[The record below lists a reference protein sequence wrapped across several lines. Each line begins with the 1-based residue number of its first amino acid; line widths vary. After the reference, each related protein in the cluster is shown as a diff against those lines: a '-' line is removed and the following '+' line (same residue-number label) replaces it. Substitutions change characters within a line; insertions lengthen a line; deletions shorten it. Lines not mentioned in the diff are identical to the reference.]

1 MGHINFHA
9 LAAPSRKKVERSF
22 TDPALPGLTLT
33 LLLEEPDALTD
44 YAAAE
49 VSAELVRRYL
59 DGDPAIGMP
68 PQPFVVGEEP
78 RTLSPLLCDDV
89 GRLVAMQA
97 EGWADR
103 YEPEEVL
110 QMAFKAPGLWRQV
123 RRWVREVY
131 VGAAASLGEG
141 SPGREAT
148 SSGPPSSGEASIL
161 ASSTISV
168 GRSGASTPGSLVVT
182 G

>member
-1 MGHINFHA
+1 MAHINFHA
-9 LAAPSRKKVERSF
+9 LAAPPRKKVEQRF
-22 TDPALPGLTLT
+22 TDAALPGLE
-33 LLLEEPDALTD
+33 LLLILEEPDALTD

-49 VSAELVRRYL
+49 VSAELVRRYV
-59 DGDPAIGMP
+59 DGDAAIGMP
-68 PQPFVVGEEP
+68 PQPFLVGEEP
-78 RTLSPLLCDDV
+78 KTLSPLLCDDV

-131 VGAAASLGEG
+131 VGAAQALGEG
-141 SPGREAT
+141 SPGREET
-148 SSGPPSSGEASIL
+148 SSGPLLSEAESIPV
-161 ASSTISV
+161 SSTTYAV
-168 GRSGASTPGSLVVT
+168 GSGR
-182 G
+182 